1 MNETYVTSGITCF
14 MPIFEREAR
23 KLAYG
28 NSFTADDLI
37 QEGVLAAMTA
47 LGSYNPDRGSLSGYI
62 RICARNRMISYLRR
76 NGHES
81 PMEDE
86 ALRERLS
93 SRNSGKQHDS
103 IYLRE
108 ALYSLLDTLSG
119 FETSVLQDYLRSGS
133 LSGAAE
139 ILGCG
144 RKKVDNALQR
154 IRQKARD
161 MD

>member
-1 MNETYVTSGITCF
+1 
-14 MPIFEREAR
+14 MPILEREAR

-28 NSFTADDLI
+28 NSFTADDLM
-37 QEGVLAAMTA
+37 QEGAIAVMSA
-47 LGSYNPDRGSLSGYI
+47 LGSYDPDRGSLGGYI
-62 RICARNRMISYLRR
+62 RTCARNSMISYLRR

-86 ALRERLS
+86 ALIEHLS
-93 SRNSGKQHDS
+93 SKNSGKQDDA
-103 IYLRE
+103 IYIRD
-108 ALYSLLDTLSG
+108 ALYSLLDTLSV
-119 FETSVLQDYLRSGS
+119 FEASVLQAYLRSGS

-139 ILGCG
+139 TLGCG

-161 MD
+161 MEY